1 MNKKL
6 VATILVAAAA
16 VTVTGAGIAYMMNDT
31 KPSESAMAARPDD
44 SHEYTDA
51 ELDAIDWRDPKYAS
65 QASITYLN
73 KLDEFGYR
81 NEFADGNG
89 DNEIRDDISQR
100 DANALAGGSIVCDK
114 DMFTDWVQ
122 AAQWLIDYNGIK
134 SDLAMRV
141 AWAADTYLCKDPMYG
156 GSSS

>member
-16 VTVTGAGIAYMMNDT
+16 VTVTGVAYMMNDS
-31 KPSESAMAARPDD
+31 KPSESAAAVRPED
-44 SHEYTDA
+44 SHEFTEA
-51 ELDAIDWRDPKYAS
+51 ELDAIDWRDPAYGT
-65 QASITYLN
+65 QASITYLE

-100 DANALAGGSIVCDK
+100 DANALAGGSIVCDE

-122 AAQWLIDYNGIK
+122 AAQWLIDYNGFK
-134 SDLAMRV
+134 PELAKRV
-141 AWAADTYLCKDPMYG
+141 AYTADQYLCTDPLYG
-156 GSSS
+156 G